1 MTPIGSDDLHRTV
14 KLELDEGRART
25 LEEAEA
31 IAASH
36 VLQIHVGT
44 EVGHDLAAQAA
55 MLTAFNTS
63 PRAFLGGVRVLVEE
77 EAILSSPWA
86 SGEKVGFAAA
96 RFGCELVT
104 ELSGDLPTLVIGEA
118 DSRPRGSIVLYPTSR
133 GWSGGVVEQPS
144 DRFGGPGDFAL
155 AGMLAGALGVSEA
168 FRHVRGDL
176 EAGRR
181 AVGLSLWRP
190 ELDWQSPDAP
200 GDPPRYLPG
209 KLWLLGL
216 GHLGQAYAWALGTL
230 PYADPEAVT
239 VYLQDYD
246 IVVDANKSTGL
257 LVDNSAVGRT
267 KGRVVAEHL
276 EGLGFQ
282 TRVVERAFD
291 SHTRRTTREPAL
303 ALAGFD
309 DPAPRRDLEDANFAR
324 IIDAGLGAGV
334 DHYQEIALHS
344 FPSALHSR
352 EAFAAA
358 TRSSVRPEQ
367 PAYRAMV
374 DERIAAG
381 ESEGEAECGVLE
393 VAGRTVG
400 ASFVGAVTAT
410 LVLAEALR
418 MICRG
423 PLYQVIDLSLRSPQH
438 REVVR
443 NEAPGPYVNP
453 GYVAAVDAPARDIG
467 S

>member
-1 MTPIGSDDLHRTV
+1 MTAIGSDGLHRTV

-25 LEEAEA
+25 LAEAEA

-44 EVGHDLAAQAA
+44 GVGHDPAAQAA
-55 MLTAFNTS
+55 MLTAFNTG

-77 EAILSSPWA
+77 ETVLSSPWA
-86 SGEKVGFAAA
+86 AGEGVGSAAA

-104 ELSGDLPTLVIGEA
+104 GLSGDLPTLAIGETG
-118 DSRPRGSIVLYPTSR
+118 SPSRGSIVLYPTSR
-133 GWSGGVVEQPS
+133 GWSGGVVEQQS
-144 DRFGGPGDFAL
+144 DRFAGPGDFAL
-155 AGMLAGALGVSEA
+155 AGVLAGALGVSEA

-181 AVGLSLWRP
+181 SIGLSLWRP
-190 ELDWQSPDAP
+190 ELDWRSPEAP
-200 GDPPRYLPG
+200 GGAARYLPG

-230 PYADPEAVT
+230 PYADPAAVT

-257 LVDNSAVGRT
+257 LVDDSAIGRT

-291 SHTRRTTREPAL
+291 AHTRRTTREPSL

-309 DPAPRRDLEDANFAR
+309 DPAPRRDLEKANFAR

-352 EAFAAA
+352 EAFDA
-358 TRSSVRPEQ
+358 TTKSSVRPEQ
-367 PAYRAMV
+367 AAYRAMV

-400 ASFVGAVTAT
+400 ASFVGAVAAT

-453 GYVAAVDAPARDIG
+453 GYVPAAEPPARDIG
-467 S
+467 G

>member
-1 MTPIGSDDLHRTV
+1 MTGADGLHRTM

-25 LEEAEA
+25 LAEAEA
-31 IAASH
+31 IAASY
-36 VLQIHVGT
+36 VLQLRIGAGV
-44 EVGHDLAAQAA
+44 EDDPAAQAA
-55 MLTAFNTS
+55 MLTAFNTA
-63 PRAFLGGVRVLVEE
+63 PRAFLGGVRVLVDE
-77 EAILSSPWA
+77 EAVLRCPWA
-86 SGEKVGFAAA
+86 RGERITAAA
-96 RFGCELVT
+96 IRFGCEVSS
-104 ELSGDLPTLVIGEA
+104 ELSAEFPTLTIGETA
-118 DSRPRGSIVLYPTSR
+118 APSCGSITLHTTSQ
-133 GWSGGVVEQPS
+133 GWSGGVVEHAS
-144 DRFGGPGDFAL
+144 DRL
-155 AGMLAGALGVSEA
+155 AGMGNLPLAGVLAGAIGVSEA

-181 AVGLSLWRP
+181 PIGLSLWRP
-190 ELDWQSPDAP
+190 DLDWQ
-200 GDPPRYLPG
+200 DPEAFGGPVRFLPS

-230 PYADPEAVT
+230 PYVERGDVT

-246 IVVDANKSTGL
+246 VVVEANKSTGL
-257 LVDNSAVGRT
+257 LVDGSAIGRT
-267 KGRVVAEHL
+267 KCRVVAEQL
-276 EGLGFQ
+276 EELGFQ

-291 SHTRRTTREPAL
+291 AHTRRTTREPGL

-309 DPAPRRDLEDANFAR
+309 DPLPRRELEDANFAR

-334 DHYQEIALHS
+334 DRYQEIALHT
-344 FPSALHSR
+344 FPSVLRSR
-352 EAFAAA
+352 DAFDAA
-358 TRSSVRPEQ
+358 TRNSIRPEQ
-367 PAYRAMV
+367 AAYRAMV

-400 ASFVGAVTAT
+400 ASFVGAFAAT

-418 MICRG
+418 MISRG
-423 PLYQVIDLSLRSPQH
+423 PLFAVIDLSMRSPQH

-453 GYVAAVDAPARDIG
+453 GYVLAADPPDHRGAG
-467 S
+467 